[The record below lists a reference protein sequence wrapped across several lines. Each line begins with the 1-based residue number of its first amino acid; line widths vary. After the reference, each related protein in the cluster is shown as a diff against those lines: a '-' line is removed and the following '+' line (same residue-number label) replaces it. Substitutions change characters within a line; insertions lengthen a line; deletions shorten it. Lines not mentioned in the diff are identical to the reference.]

1 MDLHRPEKN
10 DDRTVVLSI
19 LGMTCSG
26 CANTVTRVLSRV
38 PGVSSAKVDLTT
50 GRAVVTGE
58 ARSEELVAAVQA
70 AGYGAQLAASDTT
83 DGGRNERGRRR
94 CC

>member
-1 MDLHRPEKN
+1 MDELDAVN
-10 DDRTVVLSI
+10 FGGTALSI

-38 PGVSSAKVDLTT
+38 PGVASANVDFENGHAL
-50 GRAVVTGE
+50 VTGTAHPE
-58 ARSEELVAAVQA
+58 DLVKAVEA
-70 AGYGAQLAASDTT
+70 AGYGAQITQEKST
-83 DGGRNERGRRR
+83 GVCSEHGRSR